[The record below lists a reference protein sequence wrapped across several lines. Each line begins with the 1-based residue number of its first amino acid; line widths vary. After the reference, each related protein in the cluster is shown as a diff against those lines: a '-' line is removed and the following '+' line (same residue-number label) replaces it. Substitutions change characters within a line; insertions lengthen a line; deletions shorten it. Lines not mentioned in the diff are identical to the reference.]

1 MDTDRQRDTAPDGGA
16 AGRTDSVGAGD
27 PVSRRRFLQTVGLGA
42 AALGGI
48 ALAGCGSGSSSPTTT
63 SSAGS
68 STTTTTSAAAPKRG
82 GTLNVGFTGG
92 SSSDTLNP
100 LAPVANVDYARVNNL
115 FDLFVRMTPN
125 AQPELYLAEEIEPNS
140 DATVW
145 TIRVRKGVTFHNG
158 KDLTADDVLFT
169 FQETLNPK
177 SPGEAAAAL
186 HGLKVAD
193 MKKLDQYTVSLPF
206 SQPIATLVQVLSTNI
221 APYVMPVGFD
231 VKHPVGTGPF
241 KFETF
246 TAGQQSMF
254 VRNPD
259 YWMTGLP
266 YADTLIMTDYADET
280 SQTNA
285 LISGEA
291 NLIAGLSS
299 VSITPL
305 KGANKH
311 VLISEGAGWNPF
323 TMRVDTAPFSDV
335 RVRQALRL
343 LVDRQQMLD
352 LVFGGY
358 GTIGN
363 DIFGIFAPEYD
374 HSIPQRVQDIDKAKS
389 LLKSAGHEHL
399 SVQLVTSDIAQGVT
413 KMAQV
418 YAQQATAAG
427 VNVSLMDTTN
437 FFGPNYLKWV
447 FAQDYWDYNYYV
459 PQVADATLPA
469 SPYNECHFN
478 DPHYTAL
485 YNEAVATTDQSKR
498 NEISHEMQMI
508 DYEQGG
514 YIIPFFLPVIDA
526 YAANV
531 YGAVPARSGLSFNNY
546 DFKDIWLS

>member
-1 MDTDRQRDTAPDGGA
+1 
-16 AGRTDSVGAGD
+16 
-27 PVSRRRFLQTVGLGA
+27 VGLGA
-42 AALGGI
+42 AAIGGI
-48 ALAGCGSGSSSPTTT
+48 ALAGCGSNS
-63 SSAGS
+63 GS
-68 STTTTTSAAAPKRG
+68 STTTSTTSGARGPQRG

-100 LAPVANVDYARVNNL
+100 LSPVANVDYARVNNL
-115 FDLFVRMTPN
+115 FDLLVRMTPD
-125 AQPELYLAEEIEPNS
+125 AQPVLYLAEEIEPNA
-140 DATVW
+140 DATIW

-158 KDLTADDVLFT
+158 KDLTADDVLYT
-169 FQETLNPK
+169 FRETLNPK

-186 HGLKVAD
+186 HALNPAD
-193 MKKLDQYTVSLPF
+193 MKKLDNYTVSLPF

-221 APYVMPVGFD
+221 APYIFPVGFD

-241 KFETF
+241 KFESF
-246 TAGQQSMF
+246 AAGSQSTF

-259 YWMTGLP
+259 YWMSGLP
-266 YADTLIMTDYADET
+266 YADTLVITDYSDET

-299 VSITPL
+299 VSITPI
-305 KGANKH
+305 KNANKQ

-323 TMRVDTAPFSDV
+323 TMRVDTAPFNDV

-343 LVDRQQMLD
+343 LVDRQQMLE

-358 GTIGN
+358 GTLGN

-374 HSIPQRVQDIDKAKS
+374 HSIPQRPHDVEQAKS
-389 LLKSAGHEHL
+389 LLRAAGQEKL
-399 SVQLVTSDIAQGVT
+399 AVQLVTSDIAQGVT
-413 KMAQV
+413 RMAEV
-418 YAQQATAAG
+418 YAQQALAAG
-427 VNVSLMDTTN
+427 VTVTLRDTTN

-459 PQVADATLPA
+459 PQVADATLST

-478 DPHYTAL
+478 NSRYQSL
-485 YNEAVATTDQSKR
+485 YNQAQATLDQNHR
-498 NEISHEMQMI
+498 NEIAHEMQMI
-508 DYEQGG
+508 DYKEGG

-526 YAANV
+526 HAPNVNGVVAAK
-531 YGAVPARSGLSFNNY
+531 SGLSFNNY
-546 DFKDIWLS
+546 DFKRVWLS